1 MSGLKVQLKGGRK
14 TVERIGAVPE
24 KSKAI
29 LVMALNDTVETLR
42 AQFLRD
48 TRGDINVKMALLR
61 ERVRMTRAT
70 RARMVSRLWAERR
83 GLVLS
88 HFPHKQLWTK
98 GKNGKRKPA
107 GVQVNVG
114 GKATKLAR
122 AFIVESAG
130 SSKTNGLIFMRY
142 GPKRSRA
149 ERVGRGAYGTD
160 LLSQRIRALYGPSPS
175 QVLDTRRPELA
186 SDGQRILRSEV
197 VRQLKRAKL

>member
-98 GKNGKRKPA
+98 GKNGKRKRA

-114 GKATKLAR
+114 GQSTKLAR

-186 SDGQRILRSEV
+186 SEGQRILRAEV